1 MDEHTRHPRVGHET
15 TDVNIWAIGKF
26 GIALVVITVLSVGLL
41 IGVFRY
47 FMSLESEGKPVN
59 PVTLFPNP
67 RLQANPVTDL
77 REFRENEGK
86 LLHGYGWVDPQK
98 GIARIPI
105 EQAIDM
111 VAKKGLPSRQ
121 AAPQTATVSV
131 PTESGLGNK

>member
-26 GIALVVITVLSVGLL
+26 GIALVVITVLSIALL

-47 FMSLESEGKPVN
+47 FKSLESEGAAVDPLKV
-59 PVTLFPNP
+59 FPNP
-67 RLQANPVTDL
+67 RLQADPVTDL
-77 REFRENEGK
+77 REFRETEGK

-111 VAKKGLPSRQ
+111 VAKKGLPARQ
-121 AAPQTATVSV
+121 AAPQTATVSI